1 MEGRLF
7 GLALRDMLTLLRTGP
22 DATEQQKV
30 DALEYWTGRNVV
42 FHSWRHFFA
51 TDLSIAV
58 GPEKARKLTGHAT
71 GAVFAG
77 YADHEK
83 AGFLEDMSK
92 ATEKAFGKIVPFE
105 GKKVTA

>member
-1 MEGRLF
+1 
-7 GLALRDMLTLLRTGP
+7 
-22 DATEQQKV
+22 
-30 DALEYWTGRNVV
+30 VV

-58 GPEKARKLTGHAT
+58 GPDKARKLTGHAT

-83 AGFLEDMSK
+83 AGFLEDM
-92 ATEKAFGKIVPFE
+92 AG
-105 GKKVTA
+105 VTAKTFGNIVRFKVAQ